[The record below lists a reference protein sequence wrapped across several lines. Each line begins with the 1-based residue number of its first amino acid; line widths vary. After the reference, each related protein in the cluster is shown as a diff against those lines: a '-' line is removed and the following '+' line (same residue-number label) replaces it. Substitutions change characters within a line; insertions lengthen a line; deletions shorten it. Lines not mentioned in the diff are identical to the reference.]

1 MLRPVRRQSVSDAVF
16 EQLRDQ
22 IVSGTLEPG
31 AALPSERL
39 LCEALRVNRGSVRE
53 ALRRLE
59 QARLVSVRHGGTS
72 QVLDY
77 RSSAGLDLLGDL
89 VLRPTGEVDLA
100 VLRGIVEMRSAIAPD
115 VARLAARRGGEP
127 AAEALDREVAAMRAA
142 KGDLAALQDLAAEFW
157 SRLVDASDN
166 LPYRLAYNS
175 LRASYDLCRELF
187 TRLMAR
193 EFSDVEAYAEIA
205 RAVRRRDEPAAE
217 SRARALVRRGEQAL
231 AGALT
236 ELSACTQEKDA

>member
-1 MLRPVRRQSVSDAVF
+1 
-16 EQLRDQ
+16 
-22 IVSGTLEPG
+22 
-31 AALPSERL
+31 
-39 LCEALRVNRGSVRE
+39 
-53 ALRRLE
+53 
-59 QARLVSVRHGGTS
+59 
-72 QVLDY
+72 
-77 RSSAGLDLLGDL
+77 
-89 VLRPTGEVDLA
+89 
-100 VLRGIVEMRSAIAPD
+100 
-115 VARLAARRGGEP
+115 
-127 AAEALDREVAAMRAA
+127 
-142 KGDLAALQDLAAEFW
+142 
-157 SRLVDASDN
+157 VDASDN